1 MVAREWARDW
11 ARVLA
16 RALEK
21 ERARGEACP
30 PPAAPIS
37 PAQTDALVARA
48 APAESIDSVVR
59 KNRKLGQETRKQ
71 FMTFPDGTSDH
82 DQEDARAMVV
92 ASTFAER
99 TALKDPV
106 MSALAASVIPV
117 DVLHRENTEDV
128 SARLAP

>member
-1 MVAREWARDW
+1 VVAREWARDW

-21 ERARGEACP
+21 ERARGEARP
-30 PPAAPIS
+30 PPTAPIS

-59 KNRKLGQETRKQ
+59 KNRKLGLEMRKQ

-82 DQEDARAMVV
+82 DQEDAHARWWWPRL
-92 ASTFAER
+92 SPSER
-99 TALKDPV
+99 RSRIL
-106 MSALAASVIPV
+106 S
-117 DVLHRENTEDV
+117 
-128 SARLAP
+128 